1 MDLIEARNRIAER
14 IADRESDDVR
24 VRIEIV
30 PAGWLAVHL
39 HSCNPVIWFHAGVDL
54 HPDGRVTLP
63 PSDDGCTPLGTPG
76 TVVGTATSVD
86 EAVDLVVAETEKAI
100 AGIEEL
106 VADGLAR
113 SLAAEQSPVTE
124 ADLAIACEMW
134 QGGQDTGSSRLRGAA
149 RALTGVR
156 HYFRADF
163 ITEHEVAA
171 RAQREALDA
180 GIALLRAVNA
190 SPRLHADGWNARV
203 GLPAR
208 GFAGRGI
215 KAKPDEDPQIEK
227 QLKTGQIEMPLW
239 GVSLSREVAEGFG
252 TRFLFEVVGA
262 FPAVPAWVASGIKKE
277 EEELVT
283 GGRYRVLSQEQRGET
298 THVRLQW
305 IGASGDRAGS
315 DAVLLA
321 VLGALSGITHSSLT
335 RTGDREELEVR
346 LEGYG
351 NSATISRWAGSDDVE
366 VVRYWE
372 PEPDP
377 NAKDDSVWTQDRAI
391 QKASRRVT
399 VPADVAA
406 IVAAVLT
413 ER

>member
-14 IADRESDDVR
+14 LDGRGSADVGVTVEV
-24 VRIEIV
+24 VA
-30 PAGWLAVHL
+30 AGWLAVRL
-39 HSCNPVIWFHAGVDL
+39 RSDNPVVWFHAGVDL

-63 PSDDGCTPLGTPG
+63 PSDDGCTPLGTPH
-76 TVVGTATSVD
+76 TEVGTATSVD
-86 EAVDLVVAETEKAI
+86 EAVDLVVAEAEQSITAI
-100 AGIEEL
+100 ERL
-106 VADGLAR
+106 VADRLAR
-113 SLAAEQSPVTE
+113 SLPAEQPAVAE
-124 ADLAIACEMW
+124 ADLAVACEMW
-134 QGGQDTGSSRLRGAA
+134 QGGRDSGSSRLRGAA
-149 RALTGVR
+149 RALTGIH
-156 HYFRADF
+156 HYFRAPF

-171 RAQREALDA
+171 RSQRAALEA

-190 SPRLHADGWNARV
+190 APRLDADGWNAQV

-208 GFAGRGI
+208 GFAGRGVGS
-215 KAKPDEDPQIEK
+215 KPDEDPQIEQ
-227 QLKTGQIEMPLW
+227 QLRTGRIEMPLW
-239 GVSLSREVAEGFG
+239 GVSLSREVADGFG
-252 TRFLFEVVGA
+252 TRFLFEVVGP

-305 IGASGDRAGS
+305 FGASSDRVGS

-321 VLGALSGITHSSLT
+321 VLGALPGVWHSSLT
-335 RTGDREELEVR
+335 RTGDREVLEVR

-351 NSATISRWAGSDDVE
+351 NSATVTRTAGAHDVD
-366 VVRYWE
+366 VVRYWG

-377 NAKDDSVWTQDRAI
+377 NAKDDSDWTQYRAI
-391 QKASRRVT
+391 QKASRRMT

-406 IVAAVLT
+406 IAAAVLT

>member
-1 MDLIEARNRIAER
+1 MDLTEARNRIAER
-14 IADRESDDVR
+14 LDGSGSADVG
-24 VRIEIV
+24 VKVEIV

-39 HSCNPVIWFHAGVDL
+39 HSSNPVVWFHAGVDL

-63 PSDDGCTPLGTPG
+63 PSDDGCTPLGTPD
-76 TVVGTATSVD
+76 TLVGTATSVD
-86 EAVDLVVAETEKAI
+86 AAVDLVVAEAEKSI
-100 AGIEEL
+100 AGIERM
-106 VADGLAR
+106 VADRLAR
-113 SLAAEQSPVTE
+113 SLPVEQPPVAE
-124 ADLAIACEMW
+124 AHLAVACEMW

-156 HYFRADF
+156 HYVRAPF

-171 RAQREALDA
+171 RAQREALEA

-190 SPRLHADGWNARV
+190 APRLEADGWNTEV

-227 QLKTGQIEMPLW
+227 QLRTGQIEMPLW

-252 TRFLFEVVGA
+252 TRFLFELVGA
-262 FPAVPAWVASGIKKE
+262 FPAVPAWVASGIKKD

-305 IGASGDRAGS
+305 IGASGDHVGS
-315 DAVLLA
+315 DTVLLG
-321 VLGALSGITHSSLT
+321 VLGALPGVWHSELT
-335 RTGDREELEVR
+335 RTGEREVLEVR

-351 NSATISRWAGSDDVE
+351 NSATISRWTGSDDVE

-377 NAKDDSVWTQDRAI
+377 NAKDDSVWTQHAAI
-391 QKASRRVT
+391 QNASRRT
-399 VPADVAA
+399 TAPADVAA
-406 IVAAVLT
+406 IVAAVLA